1 MKKRKIVNSKIKLP
15 MLKIKVKK
23 LSILIALIDHID
35 NVVNFEVVG
44 FEPTHDG
51 FKNHC
56 LTPWLHFFNF
66 RLKFIGMTR
75 LELVTYSLED

>member
-1 MKKRKIVNSKIKLP
+1 

-23 LSILIALIDHID
+23 LSSLIALIDHID

-56 LTPWLHFFNF
+56 LTPWLHFSFYF
-66 RLKFIGMTR
+66 EFIGMTR